1 MFLWYNFLTSICL
14 PSVGLED
21 FMWHM
26 ETLDKYKMKALN
38 DSQNTITLLKTKVTQ
53 KYKEIL

>member
-1 MFLWYNFLTSICL
+1 
-14 PSVGLED
+14 
-21 FMWHM
+21 MWHM